1 VREEGTKGSVRN
13 AGIAGNIDL
22 VANAILAMENSF
34 WVLAFVVSKW
44 VCPVTATVKT
54 AVQPGQSIP
63 DSLEQVNSPATC
75 PFFELTTLLKLFSF
89 FIDYLSLINAYN
101 NSLL

>member
-1 VREEGTKGSVRN
+1 VSVREEGSQGSVRN

-44 VCPVTATVKT
+44 VRPVMATVKT

-63 DSLEQVNSPATC
+63 DSSICFQNKSTRQQHVR
-75 PFFELTTLLKLFSF
+75 FS
-89 FIDYLSLINAYN
+89 N
-101 NSLL
+101 